1 MQLTEWDAKVL
12 QSLIEH
18 TAVNCVCPQRDL
30 DFAIESILPRLADF
44 TTGKATGYDD
54 AEATAAA

>member
-12 QSLIEH
+12 QRLIENAAPDGLCDP
-18 TAVNCVCPQRDL
+18 TDL
-30 DFAIESILPRLADF
+30 QHATESILPRLADF